1 MSIAQ
6 LGIDVM
12 DIVDPGMVNV
22 EDQAYPRPLDPD
34 QQQPR
39 NMGNLSPGSFFPAAP
54 QAPDFQDGNV
64 PVEVFVAASPFILP
78 PLSQGVAVPEFPEI
92 DVATQGIQQPVV
104 DVVVTEAGSFEINPP
119 TQASISRTILAVTSF
134 VVATPGG
141 NITYYILTFAA
152 PINLM
157 DFGIDFGGTTALFPN
172 SAPADEPQQ
181 VPAALITSF
190 ASRQLV
196 VVGTNLLSVPPVGG
210 NTVVLDIS
218 RHGNGRIFELVEP
231 DLNIFIDSVQS
242 AFAAETVVAQSFTEI
257 DAFPGGTLLPFIG
270 SGVRIPPLL
279 YLDLRETAFFP
290 ADRTNRGPG
299 LPANVFV
306 G

>member
-1 MSIAQ
+1 
-6 LGIDVM
+6 V
-12 DIVDPGMVNV
+12 
-22 EDQAYPRPLDPD
+22 
-34 QQQPR
+34 
-39 NMGNLSPGSFFPAAP
+39 
-54 QAPDFQDGNV
+54 PDFQDSPV
-64 PVEVFVAASPFILP
+64 PVEVFIAASPFILP

-92 DVATQGIQQPVV
+92 DVAAQGIQQPVV
-104 DVVVTEAGSFEINPP
+104 DVIVTEAGSFEINPP

-134 VVATPGG
+134 VVAAPGG

-157 DFGIDFGGTTALFPN
+157 DFGIDFGGTTALFPD
-172 SAPADEPQQ
+172 SASDPEN
-181 VPAALITSF
+181 VPGALITSF
-190 ASRQLV
+190 ASRQIV
-196 VVGTNLLSVPPVGG
+196 IVGTNLLTHPPEAG
-210 NTVVLDIS
+210 NTIVLDIS

-257 DAFPGGTLLPFIG
+257 DAFPGGSLLPFIG